1 MESLDLVM
9 RNGGSPAEICV
20 RAGIV
25 TEALVQAAAFPFGS
39 HPCLRANARLAGTSP
54 RFRKCRL
61 RTMRA
66 ERSTAQHGGDH
77 HEIVGGILGFTTY
90 EVTSIIIN
98 VYPSAA

>member
-39 HPCLRANARLAGTSP
+39 HPCLRANASWHLASFSEMP
-54 RFRKCRL
+54 PKDDACPVFQPASKACSMQWNRR
-61 RTMRA
+61 
-66 ERSTAQHGGDH
+66 RS
-77 HEIVGGILGFTTY
+77 
-90 EVTSIIIN
+90 IN
-98 VYPSAA
+98 PA